1 MADPQGILIPIGG
14 HEDKEGRKDILS
26 RVLDETR
33 RKDPIIEVITVAT
46 NVPGEVVDGYRDAF
60 RALGIREVGEI
71 YIEERDEAN
80 KDEFLH
86 RIKRCDGV
94 YFSGGNQLK
103 LTTLL
108 GGSEFLK
115 ILKDRYCNDRDFVI
129 AGTSAGA
136 AAMSNTMIVSGGSED
151 ALIKGKLQL
160 TSGLDFITNV
170 FIDTHVTERG
180 RFGRLMHTVASN
192 PSVLGLGLGEDT
204 GAIIYDGKELEIIGS
219 GLAIIVDG
227 NEMKYTNLTDIADGD
242 PISIEGMKVHVL
254 AKGKRFLLEERRL
267 IKEKK

>member
-14 HEDKEGRKDILS
+14 HEDKNGRKDILA

-46 NVPGEVVDGYRDAF
+46 NLPDETLYDYRAAF
-60 RALGIREVGEI
+60 KDLGVRDIGEI
-71 YIEERDEAN
+71 RVQERDEAN
-80 KDEFLH
+80 KEDILK
-86 RIKRCDGV
+86 RIERCDGV
-94 YFSGGNQLK
+94 FFSGGNQLK

-108 GGSEFLK
+108 GGTTFLK
-115 ILKDRYCNDRDFVI
+115 VLKDRYFNDRDFVI

-160 TSGLDFITNV
+160 ASGLDFTTNV

-180 RFGRLMHTVASN
+180 RFGRLIHTVASN

-204 GAIIYDGKELEIIGS
+204 GAIMYDGKELEIIGS

-227 NEMKYTNLTDIADGD
+227 NEMKFTDLTEIADGD

-254 AKGKRFLLEERRL
+254 AKGKRFLLEERRF